1 MTAGGHSFSFWGLGW
16 WMCGANL
23 GHCNGSTINS
33 PVLSEIEWEDSHVCL
48 CECIVYVCAFNDEFC
63 RKYLHPLGT
72 YILFIFLFFHLY
84 PLCTQFFNAWSQV
97 FRNDC
102 PPMCVSLCLY
112 VYAAWLGKG
121 YRITAVFCLW
131 EVLLRSFPFV
141 VPTDL
146 SFCSGAFWEATQGTF
161 CISLLWQIV
170 TNCQRYI
177 NRLCRIWEMPGAQ
190 SIEANWQ
197 EKCFFKIQPR
207 LDVLGWSK
215 RQTNSQ

>member
-1 MTAGGHSFSFWGLGW
+1 MTAGGHSFSFWELGW

-23 GHCNGSTINS
+23 GHCNGSSINY
-33 PVLSEIEWEDSHVCL
+33 PMLSEIEWEESHVCIY
-48 CECIVYVCAFNDEFC
+48 CICLWIYQ
-63 RKYLHPLGT
+63 YILHKKLHHLGT
-72 YILFIFLFFHLY
+72 YIPTFTPTYIHLF

-102 PPMCVSLCLY
+102 PPSCACVLY
-112 VYAAWLGKG
+112 VCAARLGKG

-131 EVLLRSFPFV
+131 EVLLHSFPFV

-146 SFCSGAFWEATQGTF
+146 SFCNGAFWEATQGTF

-177 NRLCRIWEMPGAQ
+177 NRLCRIWEMPRAQ

-197 EKCFFKIQPR
+197 EKMLFQNPAKAWR
-207 LDVLGWSK
+207 SGLVK
-215 RQTNSQ
+215 ATN